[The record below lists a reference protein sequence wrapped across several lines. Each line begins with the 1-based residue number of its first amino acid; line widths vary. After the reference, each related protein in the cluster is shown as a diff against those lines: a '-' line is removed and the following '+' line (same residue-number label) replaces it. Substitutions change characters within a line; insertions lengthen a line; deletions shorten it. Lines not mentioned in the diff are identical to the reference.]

1 MQEAGKGPGS
11 RGSIRSIPCLLADLS
26 VCLFLRYGI
35 MMEWYQELGGCV
47 LYPGP
52 AFSILED
59 ELTDAEK
66 AEIARNAYQADQ

>member
-1 MQEAGKGPGS
+1 M
-11 RGSIRSIPCLLADLS
+11 
-26 VCLFLRYGI
+26 RYGI

>member
-1 MQEAGKGPGS
+1 MQNHNCRYHVFWQTFRFAF
-11 RGSIRSIPCLLADLS
+11 
-26 VCLFLRYGI
+26 FLRYGI

>member
-1 MQEAGKGPGS
+1 MSFGRPFGLPF
-11 RGSIRSIPCLLADLS
+11 
-26 VCLFLRYGI
+26 FLRYGI

-66 AEIARNAYQADQ
+66 AEIARNAYQADQEKGGGG